1 MEPVLTLTDAP
12 SDAAKAAIQS
22 GLIAFN
28 DAITGIVD
36 RKPLAVLVSDPRT
49 GDVVGGVLGRSS
61 LGLMFIDIVYLPES
75 LRGGGVGRR
84 MIAMAE
90 EEGRRRGCANAML
103 YTITFQAPGFYEKLG
118 WREFGRIPC
127 DPPGTARV
135 FMTKALR

>member
-1 MEPVLTLTDAP
+1 MDPVLTLTDAP
-12 SDAAKAAIQS
+12 SDADKAAIQS
-22 GLIAFN
+22 GLSAFN
-28 DAITGIVD
+28 DAVTGIVD

-49 GDVVGGVLGRSS
+49 GAVIGGVLGRTS
-61 LGLMFIDIVYLPES
+61 LGLMFIDLVYLPED
-75 LRGGGVGRR
+75 LRGSGVRSR

-90 EEGRRRGCANAML
+90 DEGRRRGCANVML

-118 WREFGRIPC
+118 YREFGRIAC

>member
-1 MEPVLTLTDAP
+1 MEPVLTVTDAP
-12 SDAAKAAIQS
+12 GEAAMAAIQS
-22 GLIAFN
+22 GLAAFN
-28 DAITGIVD
+28 DAATGIVD

-49 GDVVGGVLGRSS
+49 GEVVGGVLGRTS
-61 LGLMFIDIVYLPES
+61 LGLMFVDLVYLPDE

-90 EEGRRRGCANAML
+90 EEGRRRGCAHVML
-103 YTITFQAPGFYEKLG
+103 YTITFQAPGFYAKLG
-118 WREFGRIPC
+118 YREFGRIPC